1 MAEWLKNTANWI
13 PNIEND
19 LAKKKKLLIHTTW
32 MELWNLRAFMLKGK
46 NKFQDQVSDSICVTF
61 LKLEDYKDG
70 KHTSSTEMGSEGR
83 KGEYDFKE

>member
-1 MAEWLKNTANWI
+1 M
-13 PNIEND
+13 
-19 LAKKKKLLIHTTW
+19 
-32 MELWNLRAFMLKGK
+32 RAFMLKGK